1 MARIGWRIANVF
13 DKTPC
18 AFGNVRRMRAAA
30 TTIAIVLLMGC
41 NMVKFTT
48 NTTAKVLKVASF
60 GLGQESDVELARQ
73 AAPASLKTVEG
84 FLLASPD
91 NKNLT
96 YILARGYCEYA
107 FGFLDDDVERLNF
120 AGKTDEADAVSKRAT
135 RLFLRCMNY
144 GLKLLDKS
152 WEKAI
157 YADMATFEAKL
168 KNADEDDVPGLFF
181 VAQGLGSAIN
191 QNKDDIEMVAY
202 APKVQLIFERVVALD
217 EKFNNAT
224 AHVGLGLLHAAR
236 GEALGGK
243 PEESRKHF
251 QRAIELTGGKFLMPK
266 VMMAYH
272 LGVIKQDREFFHR
285 TLVEVLST
293 SPAGNPDLR
302 LANELAHQRARR
314 YLAYEKELF

>member
-1 MARIGWRIANVF
+1 
-13 DKTPC
+13 
-18 AFGNVRRMRAAA
+18 MRAACVA
-30 TTIAIVLLMGC
+30 LLVLSGC

-60 GLGQESDVELARQ
+60 SLAQESDVEFARQ
-73 AAPASLKTVEG
+73 AAPASLKTLEG
-84 FLLASPD
+84 FLLASPG
-91 NKNLT
+91 NENLIF
-96 YILARGYCEYA
+96 ILARGYCEYS

-120 AGKTDEADAVSKRAT
+120 AGKTEEADAVSKRAT

-144 GLKLLDKS
+144 GMKLLDKS

-157 YADMATFEAKL
+157 YGDMASFEAKV
-168 KNADEDDVPGLFF
+168 KKAGKGDVPGMFY

-202 APKVQLIFERVVALD
+202 APKVQLLFERIVQLD
-217 EKFNNAT
+217 EKFSNAS
-224 AHVGLGLLHAAR
+224 AHIGLGLLHASR

-251 QRAIELTGGKFLMPK
+251 ERAIALTDGKFLMPK
-266 VMMAYH
+266 TLMAYH
-272 LGVIKQDREFFHR
+272 LGVIKQDREFFHK
-285 TLVEVLST
+285 TLVEVLTT
-293 SPAGNPDLR
+293 SPASNPDMR

-314 YLAYEKELF
+314 YLAHEKELF